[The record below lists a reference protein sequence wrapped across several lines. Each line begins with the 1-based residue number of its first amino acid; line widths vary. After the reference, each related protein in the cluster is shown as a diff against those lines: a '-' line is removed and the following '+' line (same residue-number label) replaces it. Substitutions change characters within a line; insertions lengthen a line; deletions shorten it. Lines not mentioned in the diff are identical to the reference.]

1 MIRSFDS
8 AGGETFTIF
17 NKSTTQIDISAWTTI
32 NLVVCV
38 QLYILLVESNVFIA
52 GIKYNFIP
60 EF

>member
-8 AGGETFTIF
+8 AGGKTFTIF

-38 QLYILLVESNVFIA
+38 QLYILLMETNVFIA
-52 GIKYNFIP
+52 GIKCKYIP